1 MLATLPVLGISGKLT
16 GDTRAAAV
24 AVAVGL
30 AGGDSG
36 GSVSVCGEAEEP
48 RSSDADALFVET
60 LLEEKWSKEEKG
72 SERGGGCGL
81 KVVKLKWSG
90 PQMSS

>member
-1 MLATLPVLGISGKLT
+1 LLATLPVLGISGKLT
-16 GDTRAAAV
+16 GDTRAAT
-24 AVAVGL
+24 VAVGL

-36 GSVSVCGEAEEP
+36 GSVSVCGEAEAP
-48 RSSDADALFVET
+48 RSSEADALFAET